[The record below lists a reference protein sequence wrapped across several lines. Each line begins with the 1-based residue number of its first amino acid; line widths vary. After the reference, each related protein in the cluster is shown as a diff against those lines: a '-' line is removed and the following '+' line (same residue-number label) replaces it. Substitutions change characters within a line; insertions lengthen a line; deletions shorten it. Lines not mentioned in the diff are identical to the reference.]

1 MLSIL
6 LAYICVVIETLKKL
20 SKDELILEII
30 NLKSEIENLTAEQ
43 KSATANLIAAYESE
57 NEKLTAAFQAHQS
70 DIAYLKHQVSLFQ
83 KALFGSKKEQH
94 IAVESPEQI
103 KIDFEEKIDLDLPQD
118 IEKQQITY
126 HRKKANKRTDYSKL
140 ELPADLERVVTVL
153 EPLDKTD
160 DMVQIGEEVTEVLAI
175 TPQKFFVKKTVR
187 PKYALPNKEGVIIAE
202 LPSRPIQGGM
212 VDVSLLV
219 MLLLD
224 KYVDHLPLYRQ
235 LKKYERLGVKL
246 SDATVGDWTAKTI
259 TLLEI
264 LYDELVKRVKKSEYL
279 QADETP
285 IQVLDK
291 LKKGKTHRGYYWV
304 YHDVESGLVVYEY
317 DQSRGQTAPRIFLQ
331 DYKGYLQTDGYA
343 VYDALPNNDIKLL
356 NCMAHARRYFFDA
369 QDNDKARAVWMLD
382 KLQEL
387 YEIEKI
393 AREQKFTHEQRLA
406 VRQEKSVPI
415 LNQIKIWLTENQL
428 QVLPKSPI
436 GKATSYMHQRWDK
449 LILFASDGML
459 EIDNNLVE
467 NAIRPVALGR
477 KNYLFAGS
485 HEAARRAGIV
495 YSFIACC
502 KKNNIDPY
510 SWLTETLQKI
520 SDTKTSELYKLLPVK
535 GYTSL

>member
-1 MLSIL
+1 M
-6 LAYICVVIETLKKL
+6 IETLKKL
-20 SKDELILEII
+20 SKDELILEVV
-30 NLKSEIENLTAEQ
+30 NQ
-43 KSATANLIAAYESE
+43 KSATDNLIVEYKSE
-57 NEKLTAAFQAHQS
+57 IDH
-70 DIAYLKHQVSLFQ
+70 LKHQVSLFQ
-83 KALFGSKKEQH
+83 KALFGAKKEQH
-94 IAVESPEQI
+94 IAIENPEQI
-103 KIDFEEKIDLDLPQD
+103 KIEFEEKIDLDLPQD
-118 IEKQQITY
+118 IEQQQISY
-126 HRKKANKRTDYSKL
+126 HRKKPNKRTDYSKL

-160 DMVQIGEEVTEVLAI
+160 DMVKIGEEVTELLAI
-175 TPQKFFVKKTVR
+175 TPQKFFVKRIVR
-187 PKYALPNKEGVIIAE
+187 PKFAHSNKEGVVIAE

-259 TLLEI
+259 TLLET
-264 LYDELVKRVKKSEYL
+264 LYDELVKRVRKSKYL

-291 LKKGKTHRGYYWV
+291 LKKGTTHRGYYWV

-317 DQSRGQTAPRIFLQ
+317 DQSRGQIAPRTFLQ

-343 VYDALPNNDIKLL
+343 VYDALPNKEIKLC

-369 QDNDKARAVWMLD
+369 QDNDKQRAVWMLD

-387 YEIEKI
+387 YETEKI
-393 AREQKFTHEQRLA
+393 AREQQLTYEQRLA
-406 VRQEKSVPI
+406 LRQEKSVPI
-415 LNQIKIWLTENQL
+415 LNQIKTWLTENQL
-428 QVLPKSPI
+428 QVVPKSPI
-436 GKATSYMHQRWDK
+436 GKAISYMHQRWSK
-449 LILFASDGML
+449 LIIFANEGML

-485 HEAARRAGIV
+485 HESARRAGIV
-495 YSFIACC
+495 YSFITCC

-510 SWLTETLQKI
+510 SWLLETLQKI
-520 SDTKTSELYKLLPVK
+520 SDTKTSELHKLLPVK
-535 GYTSL
+535 AAGSLQ

>member
-1 MLSIL
+1 M
-6 LAYICVVIETLKKL
+6 IETLKNYSSDKL
-20 SKDELILEII
+20 ITLVIDKE
-30 NLKSEIENLTAEQ
+30 
-43 KSATANLIAAYESE
+43 NLIAEYKSE
-57 NEKLTAAFQAHQS
+57 NE
-70 DIAYLKHQVSLFQ
+70 YLKHQISLFQ
-83 KALFGSKKEQH
+83 KALFGAKKEQH
-94 IAVESPEQI
+94 IAVNPEQT
-103 KIDFEEKIDLDLPQD
+103 KIEFEEKIDLDLPQD
-118 IEKQQITY
+118 IEKEQITY
-126 HRKKANKRTDYSKL
+126 HRKKTNKRTDYSKL
-140 ELPADLERVVTVL
+140 ELSADLERVVTVL
-153 EPLDKTD
+153 EPADKTD
-160 DMVQIGEEVTEVLAI
+160 DMIQIGEEVTELLAI
-175 TPQKFFVKKTVR
+175 TRQKFFVKKIVR
-187 PKYALPNKEGVIIAE
+187 PKYARSNKEGIVIAE

-219 MLLLD
+219 MLVLD

-264 LYDELVKRVKKSEYL
+264 LYDELARRVRQSRYL

-304 YHDVESGLVVYEY
+304 YHDVASGLVTYEY
-317 DQSRGQTAPRIFLQ
+317 DPSRGQTAPQTFLQ

-343 VYDALPNNDIKLL
+343 VYDALPNKEIKLV

-369 QDNDKARAVWMLD
+369 QDNDKQRAVWMLD

-393 AREQKFTHEQRLA
+393 ARQQELTHQQRLEL
-406 VRQEKSVPI
+406 RQGKSVPV

-428 QVLPKSPI
+428 QVTPKSPM
-436 GKATSYMHQRWDK
+436 GKAIGYMQQRWSK
-449 LILFASDGML
+449 LIVFANEGML

-510 SWLTETLQKI
+510 SWLMETLQKI
-520 SDTKTSELYKLLPVK
+520 SDTKTSDLYKLLPVK
-535 GYTSL
+535 VGSEL

>member
-43 KSATANLIAAYESE
+43 KSATENLIAAYESE
-57 NEKLTAAFQAHQS
+57 NEKLTAAFQAYQS

-160 DMVQIGEEVTEVLAI
+160 DMVQIGEEVTEILAI

-235 LKKYERLGVKL
+235 IKKYERLGVKL

-264 LYDELVKRVKKSEYL
+264 LYDELVKRVRQSRYL

-291 LKKGKTHRGYYWV
+291 LKKGTTHRGYYWV
-304 YHDVESGLVVYEY
+304 YHDVASGLVVYEY
-317 DQSRGQTAPRIFLQ
+317 DQSRGQIAPRTFLQ

-343 VYDALPNNDIKLL
+343 VYDILPSKEIKLV

-369 QDNDKARAVWMLD
+369 QDNDKQRAVWMLD

-393 AREQKFTHEQRLA
+393 AREENLTHQQRLA

-415 LNQIKIWLTENQL
+415 LSQIKIWLTENQL
-428 QVLPKSPI
+428 QVVPKSPI
-436 GKATSYMHQRWDK
+436 GKAISYMHQRWDK
-449 LILFASDGML
+449 LIIFANEGLL

-495 YSFIACC
+495 YSFITCC

-510 SWLTETLQKI
+510 LWLTETLQKI

-535 GYTSL
+535 ENVYL

>member
-1 MLSIL
+1 
-6 LAYICVVIETLKKL
+6 VVESLKKL
-20 SKDELILEII
+20 SKDELI
-30 NLKSEIENLTAEQ
+30 SEVVN
-43 KSATANLIAAYESE
+43 
-57 NEKLTAAFQAHQS
+57 
-70 DIAYLKHQVSLFQ
+70 LKHQVSLFQ
-83 KALFGSKKEQH
+83 KALFGAKKEQH
-94 IAVESPEQI
+94 IAIENPEQI
-103 KIDFEEKIDLDLPQD
+103 KIEFEEKIDLDLPQD
-118 IEKQQITY
+118 IEQQPVSY
-126 HRKKANKRTDYSKL
+126 HRKKSNKRTDYSKL
-140 ELPADLERVVTVL
+140 ELPADLERVVIVL
-153 EPLDKTD
+153 EPSDKSD
-160 DMVQIGEEVTEVLAI
+160 DMVEIGQEVTELLAI
-175 TPQKFFVKKTVR
+175 TPQKFFVKKIIR
-187 PKYALPNKEGVIIAE
+187 PKYARPSKEGVVIAE

-212 VDVSLLV
+212 VDVSFLV

-259 TLLEI
+259 TLLEV
-264 LYDELVKRVKKSEYL
+264 LYDELIKRVKKSNYL

-291 LKKGKTHRGYYWV
+291 LKKGTTHRGYYWV

-317 DQSRGQTAPRIFLQ
+317 DQSRGQTAPRTFLQ

-343 VYDALPNNDIKLL
+343 VYDALPNKDIKLV

-369 QDNDKARAVWMLD
+369 QDNDKTRAVWMLD

-387 YEIEKI
+387 YEIEKN
-393 AREQKFTHEQRLA
+393 AREQKFTHEQRL
-406 VRQEKSVPI
+406 VLRLEKSVPI

-436 GKATSYMHQRWDK
+436 GKALNYMHQRWNK
-449 LILFASDGML
+449 LILFASDGIL

-485 HEAARRAGIV
+485 HESARRAGIV
-495 YSFIACC
+495 YSFITCC

-510 SWLTETLQKI
+510 SWLLETLQKI
-520 SDTKTSELYKLLPVK
+520 PDTKSSALYNLLPIK
-535 GYTSL
+535 KTAY

>member
-1 MLSIL
+1 
-6 LAYICVVIETLKKL
+6 
-20 SKDELILEII
+20 
-30 NLKSEIENLTAEQ
+30 
-43 KSATANLIAAYESE
+43 
-57 NEKLTAAFQAHQS
+57 
-70 DIAYLKHQVSLFQ
+70 
-83 KALFGSKKEQH
+83 
-94 IAVESPEQI
+94 
-103 KIDFEEKIDLDLPQD
+103 
-118 IEKQQITY
+118 
-126 HRKKANKRTDYSKL
+126 
-140 ELPADLERVVTVL
+140 
-153 EPLDKTD
+153 
-160 DMVQIGEEVTEVLAI
+160 
-175 TPQKFFVKKTVR
+175 
-187 PKYALPNKEGVIIAE
+187 
-202 LPSRPIQGGM
+202 
-212 VDVSLLV
+212 
-219 MLLLD
+219 
-224 KYVDHLPLYRQ
+224 
-235 LKKYERLGVKL
+235 
-246 SDATVGDWTAKTI
+246 
-259 TLLEI
+259 
-264 LYDELVKRVKKSEYL
+264 
-279 QADETP
+279 
-285 IQVLDK
+285 
-291 LKKGKTHRGYYWV
+291 
-304 YHDVESGLVVYEY
+304 
-317 DQSRGQTAPRIFLQ
+317 
-331 DYKGYLQTDGYA
+331 
-343 VYDALPNNDIKLL
+343 
-356 NCMAHARRYFFDA
+356 MAHARRYFFDA

-415 LNQIKIWLTENQL
+415 LNQIKIWQTENQL

-436 GKATSYMHQRWDK
+436 GKAISYMHQRWDK